1 MVLAAPV
8 VDVILMVLHQDQVVT
23 QEKKVEIQVI
33 GQLLEHRLIH
43 QDLDLIK
50 VMVEL
55 VVLQEEQSQDQIMQS
70 KAHSTQQQ
78 SKERLTHNK

>member
-55 VVLQEEQSQDQIMQS
+55 VEQREEQSQDQIMQS
-70 KAHSTQQQ
+70 KVHSTQQQ